1 MTVLL
6 FRYYIIYIIFE
17 KTIGSF
23 KKIDFFL
30 FFLFSPC
37 KYGKIWEI
45 RQIWE
50 SLNEGGCINIYPII
64 ETIFL
69 VGLFINSEKHLHH
82 RD

>member
-30 FFLFSPC
+30 IFLFLPC

-50 SLNEGGCINIYPII
+50 SLNEG
-64 ETIFL
+64 
-69 VGLFINSEKHLHH
+69 V
-82 RD
+82 